1 LRTSSQN
8 FDFINNRSNKFHKG
22 ELQMSDKELEMR
34 EDLTDEQLDEF
45 KASYG
50 DPSEVPEPTAKKAKA
65 PGKSKN
71 VTDDPQD
78 APTAVKPK
86 ADAVKEST
94 KMGLIQAMVE
104 RMNGM
109 RKEDLMNSFDRMV
122 DALETQEEISED
134 AEETVEVVKAGH
146 TVTAEEIDIRE
157 DVAALFAGDDSLTE
171 EFKEKAVT
179 IFEAAVVSKINEQ
192 LQKYVVDIESELEA
206 ERTKLKEETVKQL
219 DQYLDYVV
227 ENWME
232 ENKLAV
238 EAGVKAEVTES
249 FMNGLKELFVEH
261 YIEIPD
267 DKVDVVEEL
276 ATRADELESRLNE
289 EIERNAGMK
298 AEMTQFKK
306 AELVA
311 EASESLTETQ
321 KEKFFVLAES
331 VDFVDEDVYIQK
343 LETLKESYFTS
354 TDESKA
360 VVSDFDDAE
369 PLEEEAQTSYSSNP
383 EMSAYVH
390 TISRTLKK

>member
-1 LRTSSQN
+1 
-8 FDFINNRSNKFHKG
+8 
-22 ELQMSDKELEMR
+22 MSDKELEMR

-50 DPSEVPEPTAKKAKA
+50 DPSEVPEPAAKKAKA

-122 DALETQEEISED
+122 DALEAQEAISED
-134 AEETVEVVKAGH
+134 AEEAVEVVKAGH
-146 TVTAEEIDIRE
+146 TVTAEEIDIKE

-179 IFEAAVVSKINEQ
+179 IFEAAVVSKVNEQ

-238 EAGVKAEVTES
+238 ETGVKAEVTES
-249 FMNGLKELFVEH
+249 FINGLKELFVEH

-276 ATRADELESRLNE
+276 AARADDLESRLNE
-289 EIERNAGMK
+289 EIEKNTSMK
-298 AEMTQFKK
+298 AQMTEFTK

-321 KEKFFVLAES
+321 KEKFKVLAES
-331 VDFVDEDVYIQK
+331 VDFVDEDKYIQK

-360 VVSDFDDAE
+360 VVSYFDDAE
-369 PLEEEAQTSYSSNP
+369 PLDEEVKPTRSANP
-383 EMSAYVH
+383 EMSAYVN

>member
-1 LRTSSQN
+1 
-8 FDFINNRSNKFHKG
+8 
-22 ELQMSDKELEMR
+22 MSDKELEM
-34 EDLTDEQLDEF
+34 EENYTDEQLDEF

-50 DPSEVPEPTAKKAKA
+50 DPSEVPGPTAAKAKA

-71 VTDDPQD
+71 VEDDPED
-78 APTAVKPK
+78 APTAVKPEGK
-86 ADAVKEST
+86 AKPVKEAT

-104 RMNGM
+104 RMNTM

-122 DALETQEEISED
+122 DALESEENISED
-134 AEETVEVVKAGH
+134 TDETVEVVRAGH
-146 TVTAEEIDIRE
+146 KVTAEEINIEE
-157 DVAALFAGDDSLTE
+157 DVSALFANDDTLTE
-171 EFKEKAVT
+171 EFKQKAVT

-192 LQKYVVDIESELEA
+192 LEKYVVDIESEIEA
-206 ERTKLKEETVKQL
+206 EKVRLKEETVKQL

-232 ENKLAV
+232 ENRLAV
-238 EAGVKAEVTES
+238 ESGIKAEVTES
-249 FMNGLKELFVEH
+249 FITGLKDLFTEH

-276 ATRADELESRLNE
+276 AARADELESRLNE
-289 EIERNAGMK
+289 EIEKSTVMK
-298 AEMTQFKK
+298 SEMTQFMKS
-306 AELVA
+306 ELVA

-321 KEKFFVLAES
+321 KEKFKVLAES
-331 VDFVDEDVYIQK
+331 VDFVDEDEFIQK

-369 PLEEEAQTSYSSNP
+369 PLEEDVKPSYTANP
-383 EMSAYVH
+383 EMSAYVS

>member
-1 LRTSSQN
+1 
-8 FDFINNRSNKFHKG
+8 
-22 ELQMSDKELEMR
+22 MSDKELEMR

-134 AEETVEVVKAGH
+134 AEEPVEVVKAGH

>member
-1 LRTSSQN
+1 
-8 FDFINNRSNKFHKG
+8 
-22 ELQMSDKELEMR
+22 MSDKELEM
-34 EDLTDEQLDEF
+34 EENYTDEQLDEF

-50 DPSEVPEPTAKKAKA
+50 DPSEVPGPTAAKAKA

-71 VTDDPQD
+71 VEDDPED
-78 APTAVKPK
+78 APTAVKPEGK
-86 ADAVKEST
+86 AKPVKEAT

-104 RMNGM
+104 RMNTM

-122 DALETQEEISED
+122 DALESEENISED
-134 AEETVEVVKAGH
+134 TDETVEVVRAGH
-146 TVTAEEIDIRE
+146 KVTAEEINIDE
-157 DVAALFAGDDSLTE
+157 DVSALFASDDTLTE
-171 EFKEKAVT
+171 EFKQKAVT

-192 LQKYVVDIESELEA
+192 LEKYVVDIESEIEA
-206 ERTKLKEETVKQL
+206 EKARLKEETVQQL

-238 EAGVKAEVTES
+238 ESGIKAEVTES
-249 FMNGLKELFVEH
+249 FITGLKDLFTEH

-276 ATRADELESRLNE
+276 AARADELESRLNE
-289 EIERNAGMK
+289 EIEKSTVMK
-298 AEMTQFKK
+298 SEMTQFMKS
-306 AELVA
+306 ELVA

-321 KEKFFVLAES
+321 KEKFKVLAES
-331 VDFVDEDVYIQK
+331 VDFVDEDEFIQK

-369 PLEEEAQTSYSSNP
+369 PLEEDVKPSYTANP
-383 EMSAYVH
+383 EMSAYVS